1 MLQLGQVLKETYRVE
16 KLLGSG
22 GMAEVYLVLHTRLPR
37 PYALKL
43 LHVESAVRHDFAERL
58 RREAEIL
65 AKLRNPHVVDA
76 FDWDYTPDGQP
87 YFVMEYLEGE
97 TLSSFLQRAGQL
109 SVPVALNICAQIG
122 EGLQAAHDAGV
133 VHRDLKPANIFLDKN
148 GGSPNFVKILDFGIA
163 KVMRSDNSPIMTNA
177 ALMGTPGYMAPEQAL
192 SRTEQIDQRTDQ
204 FALAAI
210 FHEMLTGKPAF
221 YASGDNVYA
230 ILSRIIHE
238 TAEPLPHRQINKAV
252 QRALSKNPEDRFPS
266 LREFLAAVGSNTLTI
281 LGPPSTVPPAQNT
294 PTERN
299 GELTLP
305 PQRKNKRTQQR
316 LALFVA
322 IGGLVGGG
330 LWLGTHHNQTPPSA
344 APVSAPALPKEPAVN
359 PLDDSPSP
367 PVGKVSPPAT
377 TPPAEASVGPKQG
390 SSNSVVSKASEP
402 ENPPT
407 IAAKSEGA
415 ASPRPMIPPPNR
427 PRPKAPAKAASSA
440 RRFVISGANAVQR
453 VRLQECADKVLGPL
467 SGLPAGT
474 SIVLE
479 RSGSLQ
485 ITDGP
490 MSVRN
495 SELTSCLRQ
504 VFVRDHIEIPGSVV
518 INVASGQER

>member
-1 MLQLGQVLKETYRVE
+1 MLQPGQVLKETYCVE

-22 GMAEVYLVLHTRLPR
+22 GMAEVYLVVHTRLPR

-43 LHVESAVRHDFAERL
+43 LQVESAVRHDFAERL

-97 TLSSFLQRAGQL
+97 TLSSFLQRTGPL
-109 SVPVALNICAQIG
+109 TIPVALNICAQIG

-148 GGSPNFVKILDFGIA
+148 GGKPNFVKILDFGIA

-192 SRTEQIDQRTDQ
+192 SRTDQIDPRTDQ

-221 YASGDNVYA
+221 YSPGDNVYT
-230 ILSRIIHE
+230 ILTRIIQDN
-238 TAEPLPHRQINKAV
+238 AEPLPQRQINKAV
-252 QRALSKNPEDRFPS
+252 QRALSKSPADRFPS
-266 LREFLAAVGSNTLTI
+266 LREFLASLGSTTLTI
-281 LGPPSTVPPAQNT
+281 VGPPSSLPPTKNT
-294 PTERN
+294 LTERN
-299 GELTLP
+299 GELTLRPRKRGKRPLP
-305 PQRKNKRTQQR
+305 PWV
-316 LALFVA
+316 LAAAV
-322 IGGLVGGG
+322 GGLVSGGI
-330 LWLGTHHNQTPPSA
+330 WLGLSHNQQTAGRAS
-344 APVSAPALPKEPAVN
+344 PATAQDVPKEMAV
-359 PLDDSPSP
+359 
-367 PVGKVSPPAT
+367 K
-377 TPPAEASVGPKQG
+377 PAESGVGTKERADAKGPEAKARAAEDQPSLSAKPYV
-390 SSNSVVSKASEP
+390 SSQPGLV
-402 ENPPT
+402 
-407 IAAKSEGA
+407 
-415 ASPRPMIPPPNR
+415 MPPPNR
-427 PRPKAPAKAASSA
+427 PKPKATVNSASSA
-440 RRFVISGANAVQR
+440 RLFVVSRANTLQR
-453 VRLQECADKVLGPL
+453 PLLQECADRVLGPM
-467 SGLPAGT
+467 SGLPVGT
-474 SIVLE
+474 SIMLE

-490 MSVRN
+490 MIVRN

-504 VFVRDHIEIPGSVV
+504 AFLRAHIEIPASVV
-518 INVASGQER
+518 IKVTNGQER